1 MDAGTFKASSESEA
15 RLLLLIDAFTQANVT
30 LQGRV
35 KLAKLDFL
43 LRYPQFYRRA
53 LRAKG
58 RKVKEEGDAAEK
70 NIEGRMIRY
79 RYGPW
84 DPAYYAILGSL
95 LGRGLIETVPEG
107 RYTGLRTTTAGQ
119 ELAESFSSA
128 PAWQLTAEHAK
139 KLRAAFSTTTGTTI
153 MKFIYENFPEVSNAN
168 WGERL

>member
-1 MDAGTFKASSESEA
+1 MDAIPFRASKESEA
-15 RLLLLIDAFTQANVT
+15 RLLLLIDAFTQANLS

-58 RKVKEEGDAAEK
+58 RKIKEEGDAAEN

-84 DPAYYAILGSL
+84 DPAYYALLGSL

-107 RYTGLRTTTAGQ
+107 RYTGLRTTAAGQ
-119 ELAESFSSA
+119 QVAASLSKA
-128 PAWQLTAEHAK
+128 PAWDETAKHAR

-153 MKFIYENFPEVSNAN
+153 MKFIYEHFPEVSRAG
-168 WGERL
+168 WGDQL